1 MLKIMDQKVRIVIAE
16 DHTILRE
23 GLRSLLSS
31 NSSFEI
37 VGEAKDGREAIWCV
51 EKLKPDLILMDLSI
65 PPLLSRKMASPYLL
79 LKLVPGMINYYLK
92 GGG

>member
-1 MLKIMDQKVRIVIAE
+1 MKIMSQKVQIVIAE

-23 GLRSLLSS
+23 GLCSLLSS
-31 NSSFEI
+31 NPNFEI
-37 VGEAKDGREAIWCV
+37 VGEAGDGREAIRCV
-51 EKLKPDLILMDLSI
+51 EKLKPDFILTDLSM
-65 PPLLSRKMASPYLL
+65 PPLLSRKMARPYFL